1 VHEISETIETGQT
14 NKVTFVYDRFGRDSI
29 KTYNDSYAESYVYN
43 NNGYLDQILFNG
55 TVVYDVST
63 MDVRGN
69 ITAASIGGTS
79 ASWGYNA
86 YGQLTSSA
94 ASGVQGYSYSPNTT
108 TGNMTSRTNSLKSL
122 SETFYYDN
130 LDRLGSVSGPGG
142 SLNIG
147 YDSISNLIY
156 KSDAGSF
163 FYDNGKPYQLSNVIP
178 PANFPE
184 IPQNINYTA
193 FGKISSISE
202 GVNSAT
208 FKYNSDKQR
217 VKMSFTAN
225 GLGVWTKYYFGSS
238 YEKVIE
244 SSATTEYIWIGGSP
258 YTAVAVAKIVN
269 GGTPQVWAI
278 FRDHLGT
285 ITHLKNGSTIYEYSF
300 DAWGRRR
307 DKDNWSYTLS
317 GEPALFA
324 NRGFTGHEHLTEFG
338 LINMNGRLYDPL
350 VGRFL
355 SPDNYVQSPDFTQN
369 FNRYGYCLNNPLR
382 YTDPDGEIIF
392 TIIGALLA
400 PVTGGASLAIGIG
413 MDITA
418 AINVASNWNDINGV
432 VGDGKINGG
441 KLAAYYGIGSL
452 NGAAAATGQAWAI
465 GLTGSATSL
474 LNSTVKVGGF
484 KNIGTEHLVNAAI
497 DGAISFGGAK
507 LTLPN
512 SGESLLGLNHSSSNL
527 NLSGKISS
535 KFGSWGKTA
544 LGSYLSDQVVKYPYT
559 FLTGSLKYRVLSG
572 DPNNMWKVGFNQAN
586 MGAIYD
592 FGGMAYQSS
601 INMQYS
607 LYRTEHNFR
616 ISLDLSIQKA
626 NTPSHNYTPSYS
638 SPIQKYFYMPSVSPY
653 LPMNFD

>member
-1 VHEISETIETGQT
+1 M
-14 NKVTFVYDRFGRDSI
+14 
-29 KTYNDSYAESYVYN
+29 YNSY
-43 NNGYLDQILFNG
+43 GYLDQVTFNG

-63 MDVRGN
+63 MNTRGQT
-69 ITAASIGGTS
+69 TAASIGGTS

-217 VKMSFTAN
+217 VKMSFTTS
-225 GLGVWTKYYFGSS
+225 GPGFWTKYYFGSS
-238 YEKVIE
+238 YEKVVE
-244 SSATTEYIWIGGSP
+244 AYTTTEYIWIGGSP

-382 YTDPDGEIIF
+382 YTDPDGDWFLIDDAAEFVIGG
-392 TIIGALLA
+392 TINLLMNADKVDNFWEGLGYFASGGAGAWVAIQSFGLAAPAGAAIASFGNSMLETNFLTEENNFSLKSINNKEWGTIGKSTVIGAGAGLI
-400 PVTGGASLAIGIG
+400 GGWAGDKLSNGLINKFGIKTTFWQNATKSMSSMSIGMSLEFYANSTWIDGNKMYSKEAFGQLGIG
-413 MDITA
+413 FG
-418 AINVASNWNDINGV
+418 SGLV
-432 VGDGKINGG
+432 VGFANTYLVEKWAKPELENFNGFLSV
-441 KLAAYYGIGSL
+441 KKTQVW
-452 NGAAAATGQAWAI
+452 NNMN
-465 GLTGSATSL
+465 
-474 LNSTVKVGGF
+474 NSYNPLITPYPLITPPAPKP
-484 KNIGTEHLVNAAI
+484 IW
-497 DGAISFGGAK
+497 
-507 LTLPN
+507 LPN
-512 SGESLLGLNHSSSNL
+512 
-527 NLSGKISS
+527 
-535 KFGSWGKTA
+535 
-544 LGSYLSDQVVKYPYT
+544 
-559 FLTGSLKYRVLSG
+559 
-572 DPNNMWKVGFNQAN
+572 FN
-586 MGAIYD
+586 D
-592 FGGMAYQSS
+592 
-601 INMQYS
+601 
-607 LYRTEHNFR
+607 
-616 ISLDLSIQKA
+616 
-626 NTPSHNYTPSYS
+626 
-638 SPIQKYFYMPSVSPY
+638 
-653 LPMNFD
+653 